1 MCVCTHTFNTILQS
15 PFGHQMTPAKQ
26 YVDELSVNETEPCG
40 LNFLQNTL
48 GFKMR
53 ERYLKEKKYIL
64 GLLNL
69 NHLEK

>member
-1 MCVCTHTFNTILQS
+1 MCVHIHLAYILQS

-48 GFKMR
+48 GFKIR
-53 ERYLKEKKYIL
+53 GK
-64 GLLNL
+64 GT
-69 NHLEK
+69 